1 VLVDELETGLG
12 RNGQR
17 LERGPAGHVYEGE
30 LEVGR
35 VVAWQPGRLIA
46 FEWFPADWEPS
57 ETTHLEIRF
66 DAVLE
71 GTRVTIEHLG
81 WGRLVGDDLL
91 GWFAAE
97 VAAPFLGATSPGG
110 FGDWVTDRRARRP
123 SGAAAR
129 ETYRDPLYHRP
140 NFRAI
145 LAALDPG
152 PGDFLLEVGSG
163 GGAFLSEV
171 LATGCNAA
179 AVDHSEEMV
188 RTARE
193 ANAEAIAAGRLQVV
207 QADAGRLPF
216 DDESFNLAAMTGV
229 VGFLPDPVAALAEI
243 HRVLV
248 PGGRLA
254 VFTGSAE
261 LRGTPAA
268 PEPMASRLAF
278 YSDEELEQLAR
289 AAGFA
294 EVRVEAP
301 ELGEH
306 ARAVGVPE
314 EQVGLFDGRSGGQL
328 LLARKA

>member
-1 VLVDELETGLG
+1 
-12 RNGQR
+12 
-17 LERGPAGHVYEGE
+17 
-30 LEVGR
+30 
-35 VVAWQPGRLIA
+35 
-46 FEWFPADWEPS
+46 
-57 ETTHLEIRF
+57 
-66 DAVLE
+66 
-71 GTRVTIEHLG
+71 VTIEHRG
-81 WGRLVGDDLL
+81 WDGLVGDELP

-97 VAAPFLGATSPGG
+97 VAAPFLAATSPSG
-110 FGDWVTDRRARRP
+110 FGDWLTDRRARRP

-145 LAALDPG
+145 LAALEPA

-163 GGAFLSEV
+163 GGALLQEA
-171 LATGCNAA
+171 LETGCNAA

-193 ANAEAIAAGRLQVV
+193 LNAAAIAAGRLQIV
-207 QADAGRLPF
+207 QAEADRLPF
-216 DDESFNLAAMTGV
+216 DDETFDLAAMTGV
-229 VGFLPDPVAALAEI
+229 IGFLPDPAAALGEI

-268 PEPMASRLAF
+268 PEPIASRLRF
-278 YSDEELEQLAR
+278 YSDEELEQLAV

-294 EVRVEAP
+294 EARVEAP
-301 ELGEH
+301 ELGQH

-314 EQVGLFDGRSGGQL
+314 EHAALFEGRRGAQL